1 MSGGLFTLLLCETL
15 AAIYGSVITRF
26 EGNNSFLTAAC
37 AYCREH
43 LPVSGSVLL
52 CVSAR
57 LATLGLVC
65 EAFFSIEFLLTGCEY
80 EFISAVLAY
89 KRFVCVHTIYLAI
102 KYNIDRLR
110 VCTAKH
116 YYASVIIKP

>member
-1 MSGGLFTLLLCETL
+1 MMSGLLFTLLLCETL
-15 AAIYGSVITRF
+15 AAIYGPVVARF
-26 EGNNSFLTAAC
+26 ERNNSFFAAAC

-52 CVSAR
+52 CISAL
-57 LATLGLVC
+57 LAALGFVC
-65 EAFFSIEFLLTGCEY
+65 ETFFCIEFLLTGGED
-80 EFISAVLAY
+80 EFFSAVLAY

-110 VCTAKH
+110 VCTAQH
-116 YYASVIIKP
+116 SMQRS